1 MTKQAKIIRYYAAH
15 PKASRKEVARAAGSS
30 VGRVGEVVRSG
41 KVRARLTTKGWVP
54 IGSAANGT
62 KGRKSRKR

>member
-1 MTKQAKIIRYYAAH
+1 MTKQARIVRYYAAH
-15 PKASRKEVARAAGSS
+15 PKASRKEVAKAAGSS

-54 IGSAANGT
+54 IGSAVNTT
-62 KGRKSRKR
+62 KRRKPRKR